1 MSEERKRRNFRNQE
15 LLSEKE
21 ITDKFKD
28 VNLEKN
34 DTNAMIIAALITFL
48 PVLILVLGGLYFI
61 LWLFFLR

>member
-28 VNLEKN
+28 VKLEKN